1 MKHPE
6 TLTDLSFFGGR
17 IREARKQAGLSQ
29 HALAERLGVSR
40 NTVVNWESGR
50 CTTDYQTALAVC
62 KVLGLSPAVLSGSAS
77 GVPAGMQTGSS
88 GAGHIEPRPLPYPLK
103 TGADLILT
111 PQPGAQHADELT
123 ADEQRLLQL
132 YRQLSPDARLHGE
145 KLLSALL
152 PEDAAPAPAAVTVTA
167 GAASAGVNRD
177 LRPALGQTIP
187 DSVDGNLFRLFAE
200 YPGTAAAGT
209 GTEFADT
216 RPEPLILRRN
226 ARNARADALV
236 RVSGDSMEPVY
247 HDGDYLYFRFSD
259 TARSGADVV
268 CSTIH
273 GTIVKRM
280 GADGLFS
287 VNPERPFRM
296 KTEADN
302 VRLLGVVTGP
312 ATPEDWPSPAERNVL
327 HEQFHE
333 EEKDFRRKYRLE
345 DWE

>member
-6 TLTDLSFFGGR
+6 NLTDLSFFGSR
-17 IREARKQAGLSQ
+17 IREARKKAGLSQ

-50 CTTDYQTALAVC
+50 CTTDYQTTLAVC
-62 KVLGLSPAVLSGSAS
+62 EAL
-77 GVPAGMQTGSS
+77 
-88 GAGHIEPRPLPYPLK
+88 GAGPDLLLP
-103 TGADLILT
+103 
-111 PQPGAQHADELT
+111 PQPGEAQSGVLS

-132 YRQLSPDARLHGE
+132 YRQLSPDERLRAE
-145 KLLSALL
+145 ALLSALSAG
-152 PEDAAPAPAAVTVTA
+152 AAPARGAASVLTD
-167 GAASAGVNRD
+167 GAASAAAGQTAVSAAD
-177 LRPALGQTIP
+177 AAEAASAARPATGAAVHSAAGRPVQEP
-187 DSVDGNLFRLFAE
+187 VDGSLFRLFAE
-200 YPGTAAAGT
+200 YPGAAAAGT

-216 RPEPLILRRN
+216 RPEPLILRRSP
-226 ARNARADALV
+226 RNVRADALV

-302 VRLLGVVTGP
+302 VRLLGVVTGL
-312 ATPEDWPSPAERNVL
+312 AESEDWPSRDERNVL
-327 HEQFHE
+327 QEQFHE